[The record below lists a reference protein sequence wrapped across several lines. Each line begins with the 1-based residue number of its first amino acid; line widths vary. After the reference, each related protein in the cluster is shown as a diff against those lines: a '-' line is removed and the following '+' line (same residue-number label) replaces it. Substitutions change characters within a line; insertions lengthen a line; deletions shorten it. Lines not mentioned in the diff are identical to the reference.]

1 MVRSILWR
9 LIGCLCFWWS
19 LGLALFFISFGVNR
33 IEKAVQNSTNPER
46 ILSDQRPDRNT
57 DAEFQD
63 SVRAMEN
70 TGMGQSAAVQVSENS
85 SIRAEKTIAA
95 KVALTFDDGPSPR
108 CTPQLL
114 DGLRELGAKATFFV
128 VGCQAVKDPDI
139 VRRIADEGHQVG
151 NHSYDH
157 AALDR
162 LTPAQALA
170 DLEKNDA
177 LLRELLG
184 DGDYWVRPPYGLL
197 TDDEAARLTVPL
209 INWSVDTEDWRT
221 KDCDKILD
229 VIYRCTGDGDIVLL
243 HDRYLNTVDA
253 ALKAVAHLQQQ
264 GYVFVTVSELL
275 ALKNVTPE
283 PGVTYRSAP

>member
-1 MVRSILWR
+1 MKR
-9 LIGCLCFWWS
+9 LLS
-19 LGLALFFISFGVNR
+19 ALLLLLLLPACTR
-33 IEKAVQNSTNPER
+33 A
-46 ILSDQRPDRNT
+46 
-57 DAEFQD
+57 DAP
-63 SVRAMEN
+63 AA
-70 TGMGQSAAVQVSENS
+70 SASADPP
-85 SIRAEKTIAA
+85 KY
-95 KVALTFDDGPSPR
+95 VALTFDDGPSPR

-114 DGLRELGAKATFFV
+114 DGLRDLGAKATFFV

-157 AALDR
+157 AALDQ
-162 LTPAQALA
+162 LTPTQALA

-209 INWSVDTEDWRT
+209 VNWSVDTEDWRT
-221 KDCDKILD
+221 KNCDKILD

-243 HDRYLNTVDA
+243 HDRYLNTVEA
-253 ALKAVAHLQQQ
+253 TLKAIAHLQQQ

-275 ALKNVTPE
+275 SLKNVTPE

>member
-1 MVRSILWR
+1 MKR
-9 LIGCLCFWWS
+9 LLP
-19 LGLALFFISFGVNR
+19 ALLLLLLLPACTR
-33 IEKAVQNSTNPER
+33 A
-46 ILSDQRPDRNT
+46 
-57 DAEFQD
+57 DAP
-63 SVRAMEN
+63 AA
-70 TGMGQSAAVQVSENS
+70 SASADPP
-85 SIRAEKTIAA
+85 KY
-95 KVALTFDDGPSPR
+95 VALTFDDGPSPR

-114 DGLRELGAKATFFV
+114 DGLRDLGAKATFFV

-157 AALDR
+157 AALDQ
-162 LTPAQALA
+162 LTSAQALA

-209 INWSVDTEDWRT
+209 VNWSVDTEDWRT
-221 KDCDKILD
+221 KNCDKILD

-243 HDRYLNTVDA
+243 HDRYLNTVEA
-253 ALKAVAHLQQQ
+253 TLKAIAHLQQQ

-275 ALKNVTPE
+275 SLKNVTPE

>member
-1 MVRSILWR
+1 MKR
-9 LIGCLCFWWS
+9 LLP
-19 LGLALFFISFGVNR
+19 ALLLLLLLPACTR
-33 IEKAVQNSTNPER
+33 A
-46 ILSDQRPDRNT
+46 
-57 DAEFQD
+57 DAP
-63 SVRAMEN
+63 AA
-70 TGMGQSAAVQVSENS
+70 SASADPP
-85 SIRAEKTIAA
+85 KY
-95 KVALTFDDGPSPR
+95 VALTFDDGPSPR

-114 DGLRELGAKATFFV
+114 DGLRDLGAKATFFV

-151 NHSYDH
+151 NHSYAP
-157 AALDR
+157 AALDQ

-170 DLEKNDA
+170 ALEKNDA

-209 INWSVDTEDWRT
+209 VNWSVDTEDWRT
-221 KDCDKILD
+221 KNCDKILD

-243 HDRYLNTVDA
+243 HDRYLNTVEA
-253 ALKAVAHLQQQ
+253 TLKAIAHLQQQ

-275 ALKNVTPE
+275 SLKNVTPE

>member
-1 MVRSILWR
+1 MKR
-9 LIGCLCFWWS
+9 LLP
-19 LGLALFFISFGVNR
+19 ALLLLLLLPACTR
-33 IEKAVQNSTNPER
+33 A
-46 ILSDQRPDRNT
+46 
-57 DAEFQD
+57 DAPAA
-63 SVRAMEN
+63 SA
-70 TGMGQSAAVQVSENS
+70 SAASAS
-85 SIRAEKTIAA
+85 ADPPKY
-95 KVALTFDDGPSPR
+95 VALTFDDGPSPR

-114 DGLRELGAKATFFV
+114 DGLRDLGAKATFFV

-184 DGDYWVRPPYGLL
+184 EGDYWVRPPYGLL

-209 INWSVDTEDWRT
+209 VNWSVDTEDWRT
-221 KDCDKILD
+221 KNCDKILD

-243 HDRYLNTVDA
+243 HDRHLNTVEA
-253 ALKAVAHLQQQ
+253 TLKAIAHLQQQ

-275 ALKNVTPE
+275 SLKNVTPE

>member
-1 MVRSILWR
+1 MKR
-9 LIGCLCFWWS
+9 LLP
-19 LGLALFFISFGVNR
+19 ALLLLLLLPACTR
-33 IEKAVQNSTNPER
+33 A
-46 ILSDQRPDRNT
+46 
-57 DAEFQD
+57 DAP
-63 SVRAMEN
+63 AA
-70 TGMGQSAAVQVSENS
+70 SASADPP
-85 SIRAEKTIAA
+85 KY
-95 KVALTFDDGPSPR
+95 VALTFDDGPSPR

-114 DGLRELGAKATFFV
+114 DGLRDLGAKATFFV

-157 AALDR
+157 AALDQ
-162 LTPAQALA
+162 LPPAQALA

-209 INWSVDTEDWRT
+209 VNWSVDTEDWRT
-221 KDCDKILD
+221 KNCDKILD

-243 HDRYLNTVDA
+243 HDRYLNTVEA
-253 ALKAVAHLQQQ
+253 TLKAIAHLQQQ

-275 ALKNVTPE
+275 SLKNVTPE

>member
-1 MVRSILWR
+1 MKR
-9 LIGCLCFWWS
+9 LIP
-19 LGLALFFISFGVNR
+19 ALLLLLLLPACTR
-33 IEKAVQNSTNPER
+33 A
-46 ILSDQRPDRNT
+46 
-57 DAEFQD
+57 DAP
-63 SVRAMEN
+63 AA
-70 TGMGQSAAVQVSENS
+70 SASADPP
-85 SIRAEKTIAA
+85 KY
-95 KVALTFDDGPSPR
+95 VALTFDDGPSPR

-114 DGLRELGAKATFFV
+114 DGLRDLGAKATFFV

-157 AALDR
+157 AALDQ
-162 LTPAQALA
+162 LTPTQALA

-209 INWSVDTEDWRT
+209 VNWSVDTEDWRT
-221 KDCDKILD
+221 KNCDKILD

-243 HDRYLNTVDA
+243 HDRYLNTVEA
-253 ALKAVAHLQQQ
+253 TLKAIAHLQQQ

-275 ALKNVTPE
+275 SLKNVTPE

>member
-1 MVRSILWR
+1 MKR
-9 LIGCLCFWWS
+9 LLP
-19 LGLALFFISFGVNR
+19 ALLLLLLLPACTR
-33 IEKAVQNSTNPER
+33 A
-46 ILSDQRPDRNT
+46 
-57 DAEFQD
+57 DAP
-63 SVRAMEN
+63 AA
-70 TGMGQSAAVQVSENS
+70 SASADPP
-85 SIRAEKTIAA
+85 KY
-95 KVALTFDDGPSPR
+95 VALTFDDGPSPR

-114 DGLRELGAKATFFV
+114 DGLRDLGAKATFFV

-157 AALDR
+157 AALDQ
-162 LTPAQALA
+162 LTLAQALA

-209 INWSVDTEDWRT
+209 VNWSVDTEDWRT
-221 KDCDKILD
+221 KNCDKILD

-243 HDRYLNTVDA
+243 HDRYLNTVEA
-253 ALKAVAHLQQQ
+253 TLKAIAHLQQQ

-275 ALKNVTPE
+275 SLKNVTPE

>member
-1 MVRSILWR
+1 MKR
-9 LIGCLCFWWS
+9 LLP
-19 LGLALFFISFGVNR
+19 ALLLLLLLPACTR
-33 IEKAVQNSTNPER
+33 ADAPAAST
-46 ILSDQRPDRNT
+46 
-57 DAEFQD
+57 
-63 SVRAMEN
+63 
-70 TGMGQSAAVQVSENS
+70 SADPP
-85 SIRAEKTIAA
+85 KY
-95 KVALTFDDGPSPR
+95 VALTFDDGPSPR

-114 DGLRELGAKATFFV
+114 DGLRDLGAKATFFV

-157 AALDR
+157 AALDQ
-162 LTPAQALA
+162 LTLAQALA

-209 INWSVDTEDWRT
+209 VNWSVDTEDWRT
-221 KDCDKILD
+221 KNCDKILD

-243 HDRYLNTVDA
+243 HDRYLNTVEA
-253 ALKAVAHLQQQ
+253 TLKAIAHLQQQ

-275 ALKNVTPE
+275 SLKNVTPE

>member
-1 MVRSILWR
+1 MKR
-9 LIGCLCFWWS
+9 LLS
-19 LGLALFFISFGVNR
+19 ALLLLLLLPACTR
-33 IEKAVQNSTNPER
+33 A
-46 ILSDQRPDRNT
+46 
-57 DAEFQD
+57 DAP
-63 SVRAMEN
+63 AA
-70 TGMGQSAAVQVSENS
+70 SASADPP
-85 SIRAEKTIAA
+85 KY
-95 KVALTFDDGPSPR
+95 VALTFDDGPFPR

-114 DGLRELGAKATFFV
+114 DGLRDLGAKATFFV

-157 AALDR
+157 AALDQ
-162 LTPAQALA
+162 LTSAQALA

-209 INWSVDTEDWRT
+209 VNWSVDTEDWRT
-221 KDCDKILD
+221 KNCDKILD

-243 HDRYLNTVDA
+243 HDRYLNTVEA
-253 ALKAVAHLQQQ
+253 TLKAIAHLQQQ

-275 ALKNVTPE
+275 SLKNVTPE

>member
-1 MVRSILWR
+1 MKR
-9 LIGCLCFWWS
+9 LLP
-19 LGLALFFISFGVNR
+19 ALLLLLLLPACTR
-33 IEKAVQNSTNPER
+33 A
-46 ILSDQRPDRNT
+46 
-57 DAEFQD
+57 DAP
-63 SVRAMEN
+63 AA
-70 TGMGQSAAVQVSENS
+70 SASADPP
-85 SIRAEKTIAA
+85 KY
-95 KVALTFDDGPSPR
+95 VALTFDDGPSPR

-114 DGLRELGAKATFFV
+114 DGLRDLGAKATFFV

-184 DGDYWVRPPYGLL
+184 EGDYWVRPPYGLL

-209 INWSVDTEDWRT
+209 VNWSVDTEDWRT
-221 KDCDKILD
+221 KNCDKILD

-243 HDRYLNTVDA
+243 HDRHLNTVEA
-253 ALKAVAHLQQQ
+253 TLKAIAHLQQQ

-275 ALKNVTPE
+275 SLKNVTPE

>member
-1 MVRSILWR
+1 MKR
-9 LIGCLCFWWS
+9 LLP
-19 LGLALFFISFGVNR
+19 ALLLLLLLPACTR
-33 IEKAVQNSTNPER
+33 A
-46 ILSDQRPDRNT
+46 
-57 DAEFQD
+57 DAPAA
-63 SVRAMEN
+63 S
-70 TGMGQSAAVQVSENS
+70 GSADPP
-85 SIRAEKTIAA
+85 KY
-95 KVALTFDDGPSPR
+95 VALTFDDGPSPR

-114 DGLRELGAKATFFV
+114 DGLRDLGAKATFFV

-157 AALDR
+157 AALDQ
-162 LTPAQALA
+162 LTPTQALA

-209 INWSVDTEDWRT
+209 VNWSVDTEDWRT
-221 KDCDKILD
+221 KNCDKILD

-243 HDRYLNTVDA
+243 HDRYLNTVEA
-253 ALKAVAHLQQQ
+253 TLKAIAHLQQQ

-275 ALKNVTPE
+275 SLKNVTPE

>member
-1 MVRSILWR
+1 MKR
-9 LIGCLCFWWS
+9 LLP
-19 LGLALFFISFGVNR
+19 ALLLLLLLPACTR
-33 IEKAVQNSTNPER
+33 A
-46 ILSDQRPDRNT
+46 
-57 DAEFQD
+57 DAP
-63 SVRAMEN
+63 AA
-70 TGMGQSAAVQVSENS
+70 SASADPP
-85 SIRAEKTIAA
+85 KY
-95 KVALTFDDGPSPR
+95 VALTFDDGPSPR

-114 DGLRELGAKATFFV
+114 DGLRDLGAKATFFV

-157 AALDR
+157 AALDQ
-162 LTPAQALA
+162 LTSAQALA

-209 INWSVDTEDWRT
+209 VNWSVDTEDWRT
-221 KDCDKILD
+221 KNCDKILD

-243 HDRYLNTVDA
+243 HDRYLNTVEA
-253 ALKAVAHLQQQ
+253 TLKAIAHLQQQ

-275 ALKNVTPE
+275 SLKNVTPE
-283 PGVTYRSAP
+283 PGVTYRSAS